1 VITGKKK
8 YWILWFAFL
17 AIPGSG
23 FLRFD
28 GIPFSSKSEFLV
40 LAISLCGICIAPL
53 RHTISRFLEAGK
65 GIVGQWVVL
74 ILLGALVLKF
84 FTFTL
89 LPLGEGFEACYR
101 SIYAPIAEAK
111 CEKSYDTPI
120 INNDDLNHIGSITRM
135 EPKLDFGSTV
145 GPTFFGA
152 SATTWRL
159 PFANDFPRFNA
170 LWLDR
175 LPFTVQFASLVS
187 AEKNQVLPIS
197 FTGEITVQI
206 DGVDVKRAS
215 SYSNASVIFVPLPI
229 GTHELILKYKFADL
243 DTPTIPET
251 APPVVGPW
259 AQLFVGEPINE
270 TTGDS
275 YVLLNING
283 WTFNQTQERTP
294 TKIEVR
300 ATSGDLLAS
309 AKLSDRADVASVFK
323 NDRFLNSGFQMQVPL
338 AKTSTS
344 QIAVNVFAVFAD
356 KKEIQIGKIR
366 LRAFGAPFSDYPTIE
381 TLNAQGELTDLK
393 ATFSLDRAD
402 LLPMNGHGQT
412 NPTSLQQKLLNLL
425 DAFAWLG
432 TLTFAAAALVVLSR
446 NKRAFLTAAVGSAV
460 GVATIWLTNYSVP
473 FFAIT
478 PLSGAAVAAIIW
490 WSVWRGKQYLSI
502 ALIVPAF
509 LVALHQMTTYAYSSA
524 GVPRGQ
530 WWGFPIWRSRDND
543 WFVTQ
548 GYARQIFVDHSLR
561 GGENLFYFQP
571 AVRYLVFLQHL
582 LLGDNDVLFAILW
595 VFALLIG
602 IGLVT
607 KSVVNANITITRAFL
622 VTLFVTACYSLFSS
636 SKLTYYA
643 FQQASEFPAWIFV
656 FLIVALAV
664 KPHISHKTA
673 IALSV
678 LSALTV
684 QFRPNQAVGALVLF
698 ALVFFTPNNHESNF
712 QKNLLHKLMLIF
724 AFGTTLS
731 LSLLH
736 NLHYGPNFVLFS
748 STGALNSEF
757 THFDMLKVFTDP
769 EIRELVFA
777 KLRAALH
784 WYPESV
790 VGSERVAFWSLQIIW
805 VSAAVRAI
813 VSRSSRLKVWILFLL
828 PLAYLIPLLPFR
840 FTTDVRHIVIIQLAF
855 GLSGTAMHFLLS
867 NTRTNEKK
875 YDAVIGVNYYWPH
888 VSGLTE
894 TARMVAEKLSA
905 EGFRVLVVCSR
916 HQKDLMKHEVINGVN
931 VERVAVQKMIRNG
944 PVSFLFPYVVARRA
958 KQAKMLNLH
967 LPMLESG
974 LIAFLAPST
983 PRVVTYQCDYV
994 GPPNAIG
1001 RIIERVLDASNQYAI
1016 RNARQTIVSSVDYAS
1031 QSRLQQSLATA
1042 VAIAPPFAVR
1052 QAGSPAFRVS
1062 DGFHYG
1068 FVGRITEEKGITFLI
1083 EAFRR
1088 CASPEDRLLIAGQG
1102 SKEIGEST
1110 LAEVQELARLD
1121 SRIQLLGFVAEDQ
1134 MSNFY
1139 ASLDAFVF
1147 PSVNR
1152 LEAFGM
1158 VQMEAITAGVPVIAS
1173 NLPGVRTIVQQ
1184 TKFGII
1190 AEPGDIDDLARAMNE
1205 IKNFDKPDTTAVS
1218 PQKSLDDYVA
1228 LFRSIT
1234 ENSLSIAN

>member
-1 VITGKKK
+1 M
-8 YWILWFAFL
+8 A
-17 AIPGSG
+17 
-23 FLRFD
+23 
-28 GIPFSSKSEFLV
+28 
-40 LAISLCGICIAPL
+40 
-53 RHTISRFLEAGK
+53 
-65 GIVGQWVVL
+65 GQWVVL
-74 ILLGALVLKF
+74 ILLGALLFKF

-101 SIYAPIAEAK
+101 SIYAPIAEPK

-120 INNDDLNHIGSITRM
+120 IKNDDLNHIGSITRM
-135 EPKLDFGSTV
+135 EPILDFGSTV

-175 LPFTVQFASLVS
+175 LPFTAQFASLIS
-187 AEKNQVLPIS
+187 ADKNQVLPIS

-215 SYSNASVIFVPLPI
+215 SYSNASVIFVPLPT

-251 APPVVGPW
+251 APPIAGPW
-259 AQLFVGEPINE
+259 AQLFVGKPIN
-270 TTGDS
+270 TATGDS

-283 WTFNQTQERTP
+283 WTFNQTKEKTP

-300 ATSGDLLAS
+300 SASGDLLAS
-309 AKLSDRADVASVFK
+309 TKMSDRTDVALVFE

-338 AKTSTS
+338 AKTSPS
-344 QIAVNVFAVFAD
+344 QITVNVFAIFAD

-366 LRAFGAPFSDYPTIE
+366 LRAFGAPFSDYPTTE
-381 TLNAQGELTDLK
+381 TLNVQGELTDLK
-393 ATFSLDRAD
+393 ASFSLQRAD

-425 DAFAWLG
+425 DAIALLG
-432 TLTFAAAALVVLSR
+432 TLTFGVAALLVLGR
-446 NKRAFLTAAVGSAV
+446 NKRAFLTTTVGSIV
-460 GVATIWLTNYSVP
+460 GVVTIWLTNYSVP
-473 FFAIT
+473 FFVIT
-478 PLSGAAVAAIIW
+478 PLSGVLVAAIIW
-490 WSVWRGKQYLSI
+490 WSIWRGKQYLSI
-502 ALIVPAF
+502 ALIVPAA
-509 LVALHQMTTYAYSSA
+509 LVACHQMTTYAYGSA
-524 GVPRGQ
+524 GVPRNQ
-530 WWGFPIWRSRDND
+530 WWGFPVWRSRDYD

-561 GGENLFYFQP
+561 GGESLFYFQP

-595 VFALLIG
+595 VFALLAV
-602 IGLVT
+602 IGLAIR
-607 KSVVNANITITRAFL
+607 SLIGSNIFAARSLQITVLA
-622 VTLFVTACYSLFSS
+622 TAIFSLFTAT
-636 SKLTYYA
+636 KFNYFA
-643 FQQASEFPAWIFV
+643 FQQASEFPTWIFII
-656 FLIVALAV
+656 LIVALAV
-664 KPHISHKTA
+664 KPHVSHKTA

-698 ALVFFTPNNHESNF
+698 AFVFFTSNNHESNF
-712 QKNLLHKLMLIF
+712 QKNLLQKLMLIF

-757 THFDMLKVFTDP
+757 THGEMLKVFTDP
-769 EIRELVFA
+769 VIRELVFS
-777 KLRAALH
+777 KLRMALH

-805 VSAAVRAI
+805 VSAVVRAV
-813 VSRSSRLKVWILFLL
+813 VSRTPQLKVWLLFLL
-828 PLAYLIPLLPFR
+828 PLAYLIPMLPFK
-840 FTTDVRHIVIIQLAF
+840 FQGDVRHIVIIQLAF
-855 GLSGTAMHFLLS
+855 GLSGTAMHLLIS
-867 NTRTNEKK
+867 EKQLAKKK
-875 YDAVIGVNYYWPH
+875 YDVVLGVNYYWPH

-894 TARMVAEKLSA
+894 TARMVAERLIKDGLN
-905 EGFRVLVVCSR
+905 VLVVCCR
-916 HQKDLMKHEVINGVN
+916 HRQDLPKHEVINGVN
-931 VERVAVQKMIRNG
+931 VERVAVQKKIRNG
-944 PVSFLFPYVVARRA
+944 LVSVQFPFTLARRA

-974 LIAFLAPST
+974 FVTYLVPTT

-994 GPPNAIG
+994 GPPNKLG
-1001 RIIERVLDASNQYAI
+1001 KIIERGLDTSNRYAI
-1016 RNARQTIVSSVDYAS
+1016 RNAQQTIVSSFDYAS
-1031 QSRLQQSLATA
+1031 QSRLQQALADA
-1042 VAIAPPFAVR
+1042 VAIAPPFATR
-1052 QAGSPAFRVS
+1052 QSGSPTFRVS

-1068 FVGRITEEKGITFLI
+1068 FVGRITAEKGITVLI

-1088 CASPEDRLLIAGQG
+1088 CASPNDRLLIAGEG

-1134 MSNFY
+1134 MSDFY

-1190 AEPGDIDDLARAMNE
+1190 AEPGDVDDLSRAMTE
-1205 IKNFDKPDTTAVS
+1205 IKSFEKPDATAVT

-1228 LFRSIT
+1228 IFKSISG
-1234 ENSLSIAN
+1234 N

>member
-1 VITGKKK
+1 VATGNKKH
-8 YWILWFAFL
+8 WFLWFAFL
-17 AIPGSG
+17 SVPGSG

-40 LAISLCGICIAPL
+40 LSISLCAICITPL
-53 RHTISRFLEAGK
+53 RHTISRFLEAGR
-65 GIVGQWVVL
+65 GIAGQWVVL
-74 ILLGALVLKF
+74 ILLGALLFKF

-101 SIYAPIAEAK
+101 SIYAPIAQPN

-135 EPKLDFGSTV
+135 EPILDFGSSV

-175 LPFTVQFASLVS
+175 LPFTAQFASLVS
-187 AEKNQVLPIS
+187 AEKNQALPIS
-197 FTGEITVQI
+197 FTGEIIVLI
-206 DGVDVKRAS
+206 DGVDVKHAS
-215 SYSNASVIFVPLPI
+215 SYSNASVILVPLPT

-243 DTPTIPET
+243 DSPIIPDV
-251 APPVVGPW
+251 APPIVGPW
-259 AQLFVGEPINE
+259 AQLFVGEPIN
-270 TTGDS
+270 TATGDS

-283 WTFNQTQERTP
+283 WTFNQTQEKTP

-300 ATSGDLLAS
+300 TTSGDLLAS
-309 AKLSDRADVASVFK
+309 AIMSDRTDVASVFK
-323 NDRFLNSGFQMQVPL
+323 NDRFLNSGVEMQVPL

-344 QIAVNVFAVFAD
+344 QITVNVFAVFAE
-356 KKEIQIGKIR
+356 KKEIQISKIR
-366 LRAFGAPFSDYPTIE
+366 LRAFGAPFSDYPTTE
-381 TLNAQGELTDLK
+381 TLNVQGELTDLK

-425 DAFAWLG
+425 DAIAWLG
-432 TLTFAAAALVVLSR
+432 TLTFGIAALLVLGR
-446 NKRAFLTAAVGSAV
+446 NKRAFLTTTVGSIV
-460 GVATIWLTNYSVP
+460 GVVTIWLINYSIP

-478 PLSGAAVAAIIW
+478 PLSGAMVAAIIW
-490 WSVWRGKQYLSI
+490 WSVWRAKQYLSI
-502 ALIVPAF
+502 ALIVPAV
-509 LVALHQMTTYAYSSA
+509 LVACHQMTTYAYGSA
-524 GVPRGQ
+524 GVPRSQ
-530 WWGFPIWRSRDND
+530 WWGFPVWRSRDYD

-561 GGENLFYFQP
+561 GGESLFYFQP
-571 AVRYLVFLQHL
+571 AVRYLVFFQHL

-595 VFALLIG
+595 VFALLAV
-602 IGLVT
+602 IGLAVR
-607 KSVVNANITITRAFL
+607 SLIGSNIFAARSLL
-622 VTLFVTACYSLFSS
+622 VTVFATSVFSLFTAT
-636 SKLTYYA
+636 KFNYFA
-643 FQQASEFPAWIFV
+643 FQQASEFPTWIFL
-656 FLIVALAV
+656 FLIVAFAV
-664 KPHISHKTA
+664 KPKISHKTA

-684 QFRPNQAVGALVLF
+684 QFRPNQAVGALILF
-698 ALVFFTPNNHESNF
+698 ALIFLIPDNRESNF
-712 QKNLLHKLMLIF
+712 QKTLLHKLMLLF
-724 AFGTTLS
+724 AFGSTLS

-757 THFDMLKVFTDP
+757 THREMLKVFTDP
-769 EIRELVFA
+769 VIRELVFS
-777 KLRAALH
+777 KLRMALH

-805 VSAAVRAI
+805 VSAVGRAV
-813 VSRSSRLKVWILFLL
+813 VSRSSQLKVWLLFLL
-828 PLAYLIPLLPFR
+828 PLAYLIPMLPFK
-840 FTTDVRHIVIIQLAF
+840 FQGDVRHIMIIQLAF
-855 GLSGTAMHFLLS
+855 GLSGTAMHLLIS
-867 NTRTNEKK
+867 DKQSVTKK
-875 YDAVIGVNYYWPH
+875 YDVVLGVNYYWPH

-905 EGFRVLVVCSR
+905 NGLSVLVVCSR
-916 HQKDLMKHEVINGVN
+916 HQKGLAKREIINGVN
-931 VERVAVQKMIRNG
+931 VERVAVQKKIRNG
-944 PVSFLFPYVVARRA
+944 LVSVQFPFTLARRA

-974 LIAFLAPST
+974 FVTYLVPTT

-994 GPPNAIG
+994 GPPNKLG
-1001 RIIERVLDASNQYAI
+1001 KIIERGLDTSNRYAI
-1016 RNARQTIVSSVDYAS
+1016 RNAQQTIVSSFDYAS
-1031 QSRLQQSLATA
+1031 QSRLQKSLVNA
-1042 VAIAPPFAVR
+1042 VTIAPPFAIR

-1068 FVGRITEEKGITFLI
+1068 FVGRITAEKGITFLI
-1083 EAFRR
+1083 EAFDR
-1088 CASPEDRLLIAGQG
+1088 CASPEDRLLIAGEG

-1110 LAEVQELARLD
+1110 LVEVQELARLD

-1134 MSNFY
+1134 MSDFY

-1190 AEPGDIDDLARAMNE
+1190 AEPGDVDDLSRAMTE
-1205 IKNFDKPDTTAVS
+1205 IKSFEKPEITAVT

-1228 LFRSIT
+1228 LFKSISG
-1234 ENSLSIAN
+1234 N